1 MTANEQDDERAA
13 RLERVTLL
21 ALDHDVLERF
31 ITAHRDATR
40 ESLVASGHVL
50 PSAPPKGDA
59 VLLSDDRGEQ
69 GDELLEYAKDVL
81 FALLLG
87 EASTHT
93 FLDRVR
99 PERLAL
105 TLPHFKADALAFVR
119 DGEDAP
125 AEEGDV
131 VVALPYRETAEGIVG
146 TGVRIALTLVNEL
159 ELNEPTLRLRAAGA

>member
-69 GDELLEYAKDVL
+69 GDELLEYAVTSSSRCPT
-81 FALLLG
+81 ATRRT
-87 EASTHT
+87 ASS
-93 FLDRVR
+93 
-99 PERLAL
+99 
-105 TLPHFKADALAFVR
+105 
-119 DGEDAP
+119 
-125 AEEGDV
+125 
-131 VVALPYRETAEGIVG
+131 
-146 TGVRIALTLVNEL
+146 
-159 ELNEPTLRLRAAGA
+159 EPVCASRSRS